1 MRSIEYQVMRFFG
14 VVGVAMFV
22 AGCDRVDLRGAMGRA
37 TGDAREVAGMAVERT
52 EPLSPQQLVGR
63 SDDIVKQILGKP
75 HGKMRTEAGE
85 VWLYPDWRVTL
96 GADDRVLEVEAEKP
110 VQVAGQAAVG
120 ADLMP
125 VNVVR
130 GGGAVVDLRRYL
142 SAGKVVVV
150 DFYADWC
157 GPCRQMS
164 PLLERMVESDPNL
177 MLVKVD
183 IVDWGTPVTQ
193 QFEIGFVPNV
203 RVFNRKGKAVGEPT
217 ADWGEVQRLVELARR

>member
-1 MRSIEYQVMRFFG
+1 MRSIQCQALRFCG
-14 VVGVAMFV
+14 VLGVAWLA

-37 TGDAREVAGMAVERT
+37 SGDAREMAGMAVERT
-52 EPLSPQQLVGR
+52 EPLTPDQLVGR
-63 SDDIVKQILGKP
+63 SDDIVKKILGQP
-75 HGKMRTEAGE
+75 HGRLRTEAGE

-96 GADDRVLEVEAEKP
+96 GSDDRVALVEAEKP
-110 VQVAGQAAVG
+110 VEVAGQSAGG
-120 ADLMP
+120 AEPMA

-130 GGGAVVDLRRYL
+130 AGGAVVDLRRYL
-142 SAGKVVVV
+142 SSGKVVLV

-183 IVDWGTPVTQ
+183 IVDWDTPVTR
-193 QFEIGFVPNV
+193 QFEVEFVPNV
-203 RVFNRKGKAVGEPT
+203 RVFNRQGKPVGKPT